1 MLFGAADGKANAG
14 QLTEFL
20 KAEENLAR
28 ALEPIAQRPI
38 SKVKRDERVRGTGEG
53 PSIKLDVA
61 TPNKQ
66 CDPPGSSPQFRSGSP
81 DKPD

>member
-20 KAEENLAR
+20 QAEEYLAR

-38 SKVKRDERVRGTGEG
+38 SKVKRDKRVRAQLTE
-53 PSIKLDVA
+53 S
-61 TPNKQ
+61 
-66 CDPPGSSPQFRSGSP
+66 
-81 DKPD
+81 

>member
-1 MLFGAADGKANAG
+1 MSLSCVVRRRQK
-14 QLTEFL
+14 
-20 KAEENLAR
+20 KISR
-28 ALEPIAQRPI
+28 ALLEPIAQRPI